1 MRFGEQR
8 PDYPTGMFA
17 SRAAAIARW
26 LSLRC
31 RHFRLSETKN
41 PTGSSPV

>member
-1 MRFGEQR
+1 LVAEGW
-8 PDYPTGMFA
+8 PTGMFA

-31 RHFRLSETKN
+31 RLLQVGRDHKPDRVVTF
-41 PTGSSPV
+41 